1 MQEEGRS
8 TPLQF
13 RPVRLSRLLPKSSS
27 SEDAIP
33 LRRVVVWA
41 LVAVAI
47 VVGLVLYFVYERQI
61 TPLVG

>member
-1 MQEEGRS
+1 
-8 TPLQF
+8 
-13 RPVRLSRLLPKSSS
+13 VRLSRLLPKSSS
-27 SEDAIP
+27 DEEVIP
-33 LRRVVVWA
+33 LRRLVVWA

>member
-1 MQEEGRS
+1 
-8 TPLQF
+8 
-13 RPVRLSRLLPKSSS
+13 
-27 SEDAIP
+27 
-33 LRRVVVWA
+33 VVWA